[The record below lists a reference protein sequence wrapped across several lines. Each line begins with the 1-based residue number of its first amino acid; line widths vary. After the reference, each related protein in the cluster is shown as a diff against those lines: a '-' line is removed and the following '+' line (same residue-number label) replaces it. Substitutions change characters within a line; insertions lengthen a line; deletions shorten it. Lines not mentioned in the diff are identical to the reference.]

1 MIGPASVDRGRINL
15 TESEVGNVVS
25 RKGAWRVLSLF
36 ALMSLALTG
45 CSGVDGFSVLKPKG
59 TSGEMSLDM
68 IKLALFIMLGVFA
81 VVISIYIYV
90 LIRYRKRKGK
100 DVMPEQV
107 HGNNVL
113 EIVWTA
119 IPIILLTILA
129 IPTVKYT
136 FNMSEIKASE
146 DSLTVKVTGYQ
157 YWWEFQYPDLGIKT
171 AQELHIPVGKKVNLI
186 IEGKDVLHSFWVPA
200 LSGKVDV
207 VPGRTN
213 TLPLDAKEPGVYQGK
228 CAELCGAGH
237 ALMDFKVIAQE
248 ESDFNKWVAQM
259 QQPSTVQTAQQKQG
273 EALFNQNCLS
283 CHAGTNKNIKGP
295 DLTKFGTRSTI
306 AGILPHDEENL
317 KKWLKDPTAV
327 KPGAQMPKIDY
338 LEPQEMEALVEYLMS
353 RK

>member
-1 MIGPASVDRGRINL
+1 M
-15 TESEVGNVVS
+15 VS

-36 ALMSLALTG
+36 ALMSLVLTG
-45 CSGVDGFSVLKPKG
+45 CAGYDGFSALKPKG

-113 EIVWTA
+113 EVVWTV

-136 FNMSEIKASE
+136 FDLSEMDASE
-146 DSLTVKVTGYQ
+146 DAMTVKVIGYQ
-157 YWWEFQYPDLGIKT
+157 YWWEFQYPELGIKT
-171 AQELHIPVGKKVNLI
+171 AQELHIPVGKKVNFI

-200 LSGKVDV
+200 LGGKVDV

-213 TLPLDAKEPGVYQGK
+213 TLVLDAKEPGVYQGK

-248 ESDFNKWVAQM
+248 EDDFNKWVAQM
-259 QQPSTVQTAQQKQG
+259 QQPSTVQTEKQKQG
-273 EALFNQNCLS
+273 EALFNQNCLG
-283 CHAGTNKNIKGP
+283 CHAGTNQNIQGP
-295 DLTKFGTRSTI
+295 DLTKFGTRTTI

-317 KKWLKDPTAV
+317 KKWLEDPIAV
-327 KPGAQMPKIDY
+327 KPGSLMPKIDY

>member
-36 ALMSLALTG
+36 AIMSLALTG

-171 AQELHIPVGKKVNLI
+171 AQELHIPVGKK
-186 IEGKDVLHSFWVPA
+186 
-200 LSGKVDV
+200 
-207 VPGRTN
+207 
-213 TLPLDAKEPGVYQGK
+213 
-228 CAELCGAGH
+228 
-237 ALMDFKVIAQE
+237 
-248 ESDFNKWVAQM
+248 
-259 QQPSTVQTAQQKQG
+259 
-273 EALFNQNCLS
+273 
-283 CHAGTNKNIKGP
+283 
-295 DLTKFGTRSTI
+295 
-306 AGILPHDEENL
+306 
-317 KKWLKDPTAV
+317 
-327 KPGAQMPKIDY
+327 
-338 LEPQEMEALVEYLMS
+338 
-353 RK
+353 